1 MGQGLT
7 GCFYFFE
14 RLLFLAGLFIS
25 GAIFYFWRNLLF
37 LAEPGSPAGVGGE
50 NEAASTKGPRAG
62 HHKRGNPE
70 NFFGDEQSA
79 RPVIILHSGHR
90 HFVLRL
96 LHVEGKLPVEEG
108 YENSCGTKPV
118 G

>member
-1 MGQGLT
+1 MRAGLT
-7 GCFYFFE
+7 GCFYCFE
-14 RLLFLAGLFIS
+14 RDFYFWRNLRFLPGFVIS
-25 GAIFYFWRNLLF
+25 GGIFYFCRNLLF

-50 NEAASTKGPRAG
+50 NEAASAKGPRAG
-62 HHKRGNPE
+62 HHERRNPE

-96 LHVEGKLPVEEG
+96 LHVE
-108 YENSCGTKPV
+108 
-118 G
+118 

>member
-1 MGQGLT
+1 MGWAWRAAFIVLR
-7 GCFYFFE
+7 E
-14 RLLFLAGLFIS
+14 AFIS
-25 GAIFYFWRNLLF
+25 GGIFYFWRNLLF

-50 NEAASTKGPRAG
+50 NEAASAKGPRAG
-62 HHKRGNPE
+62 HHKRSNPE

-108 YENSCGTKPV
+108 YENSCRTKPV
-118 G
+118 GRFAAT